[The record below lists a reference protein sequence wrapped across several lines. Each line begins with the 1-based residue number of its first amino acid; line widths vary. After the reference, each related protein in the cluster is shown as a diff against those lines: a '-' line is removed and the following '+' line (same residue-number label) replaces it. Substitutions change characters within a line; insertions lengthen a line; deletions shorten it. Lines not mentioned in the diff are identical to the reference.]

1 MTINWNDMARNSLIF
16 GVISFVSMVLVFA
29 VIALETFVEMSSLL
43 FHLIDMMFLLCLFSS
58 NFILLSALLSFVFG
72 IISFTKREKER
83 SWMAVLGMFLSL
95 IYLVVFAILT
105 VVLLFFG
112 LMFVS

>member
-1 MTINWNDMARNSLIF
+1 MIRIRSYIN
-16 GVISFVSMVLVFA
+16 SFIL
-29 VIALETFVEMSSLL
+29 
-43 FHLIDMMFLLCLFSS
+43 LLCLFSS
-58 NFILLSALLSFVFG
+58 NSSLLSALLSFVFG

-83 SWMAVLGMFLSL
+83 SWMAVLGMSLSL

-112 LMFVS
+112 LMIAS

>member
-1 MTINWNDMARNSLIF
+1 MEINWNDMARNSLIC
-16 GVISFVSMVLVFA
+16 GVFSFLSMVLVFI
-29 VIALETFVEMSSLL
+29 VIALETFVNMPSIL
-43 FHLIDMMFLLCLFSS
+43 FHLLDMIFLLCLFSS
-58 NFILLSALLSFVFG
+58 NFTLLSAFLSFTFG

-95 IYLVVFAILT
+95 IYLVVFALLT